1 MGSLSYLYLSIFRE
15 IKQAKEK
22 QRIIRTG
29 RNKFNANPKE
39 VHVDKSLYF
48 VCIAISIL
56 ACTCETTAVLRN
68 MHVTEIEHALLVSLG
83 EKMSKHCRA
92 FLLMKFCNES
102 LCVSLILKQNVKL
115 HESEADGVTVTYS
128 HPVSVNFLRTL
139 NFAKKYGYFF
149 IAGG

>member
-56 ACTCETTAVLRN
+56 ACTCETTAVLQN

-115 HESEADGVTVTYS
+115 LFSFS
-128 HPVSVNFLRTL
+128 RVSSSFNLRTFLVKVLMRLLGGCSRL
-139 NFAKKYGYFF
+139 NY
-149 IAGG
+149 